1 MLKKVLAGAGLAAA
15 MVTAVAAPANAIV
28 DHDGSAA
35 SLQGNG
41 GTNQTGTHGDHSP
54 AFGLGDN
61 LNACLPR
68 IDHVQVLL
76 INANVEIPIGNETSL
91 QQCNVGET
99 TQTHGDGVLSHLIG

>member
-41 GTNQTGTHGDHSP
+41 GTNHSGTHGDHSP
-54 AFGLGDN
+54 EFGFLGN
-61 LNACLPR
+61 PNICLPR
-68 IDHVQVLL
+68 IDHVQ
-76 INANVEIPIGNETSL
+76 IIGIPINVEVPIANQQNL
-91 QQCNVGET
+91 QQCNVGQT
-99 TQTHGDGVLSHLIG
+99 TQTDGDAALSHLIG